1 MRYYR
6 TTGLTPA
13 QTQELVRRVNE
24 ILESP
29 WSRGGGRPKALGLY
43 RAVSMACMYLRQNA
57 TEEFLGD
64 LHGISQSTVSR
75 YVAAL
80 TPAVSQALEE
90 FVPSAGSAAE
100 AVRERGCLVDG
111 TITPCWSYKSHKE
124 LKSRKKG
131 ITGFNVQL
139 ISLLD
144 GSVAYISDPLPGKT
158 HDFAA
163 FNQTPAAEIVSH
175 SGGGLGDRGYWG
187 TELVTPRK
195 KPYGPLGELSKA
207 DKECNFQQASLR
219 APVERAIAHFKSWRI
234 FHTDY
239 RRPYC
244 TYHDA
249 YNATRGLFFF
259 STTYG
264 SE

>member
-1 MRYYR
+1 MRYHR
-6 TTGLTPA
+6 TTGLTSA
-13 QTQELVRRVNE
+13 QTRELVRRVNE
-24 ILESP
+24 TLESP
-29 WSRGGGRPKALGLY
+29 WSPRGGRPKALGLY
-43 RAVSMACMYLRQNA
+43 RAVSMVCMYLRHNA
-57 TEEFLGD
+57 TEEFIGD

-75 YVAAL
+75 YLAAL
-80 TPAVSQALEE
+80 VPAVSAALEE
-90 FVPSAGSAAE
+90 AVPTAGSAAE
-100 AVRERGCLVDG
+100 AVRARGCLVDG
-111 TITPCWSYKSHKE
+111 TITPCWSYKGHKE

-131 ITGFNVQL
+131 ITGFNVQV

-144 GSVAYISDPLPGKT
+144 GSPVYVSDPLPGKT

-163 FNQTPAAEIVSH
+163 FNQTPAAGIVSH

-249 YNATRGLFFF
+249 YNAARGLFFF
-259 STTYG
+259 STIYG

>member
-1 MRYYR
+1 M
-6 TTGLTPA
+6 T
-13 QTQELVRRVNE
+13 
-24 ILESP
+24 
-29 WSRGGGRPKALGLY
+29 
-43 RAVSMACMYLRQNA
+43 CMYLRHNA
-57 TEEFLGD
+57 TEELIAD

-75 YVAAL
+75 YLAAL
-80 TPAVSQALEE
+80 IPAVSAALEE
-90 FVPSAGSAAE
+90 FVPSAAGAAE
-100 AVRERGCLVDG
+100 AVRGRGCLVDG
-111 TITPCWSYKSHKE
+111 TIAPCWSYKDHKE

-144 GSVAYISDPLPGKT
+144 GTAAYVADPLPGKT

-163 FNQTPAAEIVSH
+163 FNQTAAAEIVSH

-187 TELVTPRK
+187 SALITPKK

-207 DKECNFQQASLR
+207 DKECNTEMSTLR

-234 FHTDY
+234 LHTDY
-239 RRPYC
+239 RRPYH

-249 YNATRGLFFF
+249 YNATRGLFFY
-259 STTYG
+259 STSFG
-264 SE
+264 FE